1 MIRARES
8 GVGGEYAAEDGASGF
23 WLTLFVTTIMVALT
37 AYVLSG
43 AFFQP
48 AASGPA
54 HRAAATIHAR
64 S

>member
-1 MIRARES
+1 MIRTHGSA
-8 GVGGEYAAEDGASGF
+8 VGGYAAKDDSSSL
-23 WLTLFVTTIMVALT
+23 WLTLFVTTLMVALT

-43 AFFQP
+43 AFFEP
-48 AASGPA
+48 GANGPA